1 MNRLWI
7 VCIFKDRFICSMF
20 LEFWIVDVFKWIF
33 FVYIL
38 LIIYLIILFREN
50 NIVYII
56 FVCEM
61 VLGVV
66 LEDMFVFMD
75 KLLIEGENKKWL
87 GGSMK
92 DIVWKMSFMR
102 VLLKD

>member
-75 KLLIEGENKKWL
+75 KLLIEGKRLIVLCENIN
-87 GGSMK
+87 
-92 DIVWKMSFMR
+92 DI
-102 VLLKD
+102 